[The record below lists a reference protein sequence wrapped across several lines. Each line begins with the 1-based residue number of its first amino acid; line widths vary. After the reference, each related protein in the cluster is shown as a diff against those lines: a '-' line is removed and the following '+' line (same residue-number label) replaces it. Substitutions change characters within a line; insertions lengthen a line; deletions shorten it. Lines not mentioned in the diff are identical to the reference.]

1 MSELNLNNM
10 DKQDIQKFFNN
21 AQSLKKHEVDA
32 FKSQFAHGNQA
43 AWHRFLVGV
52 YNHPLTW
59 WIGII
64 QLQMQMGIW
73 GHQYKSMASIR
84 ANLLWQITAPL
95 RKEVRNAVHGDSM
108 PIVSTI
114 VKYNLKHHKAD
125 ILGRLAGGVF
135 TNYASTGGRF
145 GNKRLPQSAKHIR
158 TVTNLGLASYGA
170 AIQAVVKDQKTIEAL
185 IQSILTGRPEQLPA
199 NLSNLGDVSLSEEE
213 KQYQLAI
220 EAALLEISK
229 LSQVSP
235 GPIPIE
241 EFCLKKENINLKGIC
256 K

>member
-32 FKSQFAHGNQA
+32 FKSQFSHGNQA

-125 ILGRLAGGVF
+125 ILGRLALVVF
-135 TNYASTGGRF
+135 LQIMLVQVADLVINGFLKAQNTSGQLLTLDWLVMV
-145 GNKRLPQSAKHIR
+145 LPYR
-158 TVTNLGLASYGA
+158 
-170 AIQAVVKDQKTIEAL
+170 
-185 IQSILTGRPEQLPA
+185 QL
-199 NLSNLGDVSLSEEE
+199 
-213 KQYQLAI
+213 
-220 EAALLEISK
+220 
-229 LSQVSP
+229 
-235 GPIPIE
+235 
-241 EFCLKKENINLKGIC
+241 
-256 K
+256 